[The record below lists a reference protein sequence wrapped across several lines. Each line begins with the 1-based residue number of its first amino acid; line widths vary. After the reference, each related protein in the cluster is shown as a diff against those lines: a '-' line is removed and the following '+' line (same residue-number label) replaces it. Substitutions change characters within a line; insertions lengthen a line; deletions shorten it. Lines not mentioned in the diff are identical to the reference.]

1 MLFNPKMAA
10 ELLFVRGTGSSTVSW
25 EQACTR
31 NNKYKSQTHLRA
43 SHSTDKQ
50 NKVYKQLGL
59 FSLKRKIEDAVLRAE
74 MLAPPA
80 LELEEARRIKQEEM
94 IHDHDLWD
102 DPAKS
107 NEILIKL
114 ADSEKVVDA
123 LKDLQY
129 KAEEAKLISQLAEM
143 DAINY
148 GLFRQAYDA
157 SLDVSKL
164 LDQYEMSK
172 LLHGPYD
179 IEGACVTIKAGSE
192 GVCPELNVLLYSAYF
207 LVTMEIGS
215 LVITPSSTYLM
226 HMGSAFTEHDSPIW
240 FHEIWAEQLL
250 SMYIKWAEKQGY
262 KGRLVETCCSVNG
275 GIKSATIEF
284 EFEYAFG
291 YLSGETGVHLLIT
304 SKNHHEA
311 SPACVDVVPLFLET
325 ASDLQ
330 ISDEDLVFSPP
341 LMLGEAQS
349 IAGPA
354 VCIQHIPTGISV
366 QSSGER
372 NRFTNKM
379 KALNRLKAKL
389 LVLAREQLVSSV
401 SCIKRDA
408 IVDVWQKE
416 TRRYISHPYK
426 LVQDVKTG
434 IQLPDLNSVLD
445 GNIETIIG
453 AYINMRESRD
463 RD

>member
-1 MLFNPKMAA
+1 MAA

-148 GLFRQAYDA
+148 GLFKQAYDA

-192 GVCPELNVLLYSAYF
+192 GVCPE
-207 LVTMEIGS
+207 
-215 LVITPSSTYLM
+215 
-226 HMGSAFTEHDSPIW
+226 
-240 FHEIWAEQLL
+240 IWAEQLL

-262 KGRLVETCCSVNG
+262 KGRLVETCYSENG

-284 EFEYAFG
+284 EFKYAFG

-426 LVQDVKTG
+426 LVQDVKPASNCL
-434 IQLPDLNSVLD
+434 I
-445 GNIETIIG
+445 
-453 AYINMRESRD
+453 
-463 RD
+463 

>member
-1 MLFNPKMAA
+1 MAA

-80 LELEEARRIKQEEM
+80 LELEEARRIKQEEI

-148 GLFRQAYDA
+148 GLFKQAYDA
-157 SLDVSKL
+157 SLDVSKV

-179 IEGACVTIKAGSE
+179 SEGACVTIKAGSE
-192 GVCPELNVLLYSAYF
+192 GVCP
-207 LVTMEIGS
+207 
-215 LVITPSSTYLM
+215 
-226 HMGSAFTEHDSPIW
+226 
-240 FHEIWAEQLL
+240 EIWAEQLL

-262 KGRLVETCCSVNG
+262 KGRLVETRCSENG

-304 SKNHHEA
+304 SENHHEA

-330 ISDEDLVFSPP
+330 ISDKDLVFSPP

-379 KALNRLKAKL
+379 KALNRLKA
-389 LVLAREQLVSSV
+389 
-401 SCIKRDA
+401 
-408 IVDVWQKE
+408 
-416 TRRYISHPYK
+416 
-426 LVQDVKTG
+426 
-434 IQLPDLNSVLD
+434 
-445 GNIETIIG
+445 
-453 AYINMRESRD
+453 
-463 RD
+463 

>member
-1 MLFNPKMAA
+1 MAA

-25 EQACTR
+25 EQDCTR
-31 NNKYKSQTHLRA
+31 KNKYKSQTHLRA

-59 FSLKRKIEDAVLRAE
+59 FSLKRKIEDVVLRAE

-102 DPAKS
+102 DPVKS

-148 GLFRQAYDA
+148 GLFKQAYDA
-157 SLDVSKL
+157 SLDVRKL
-164 LDQYEMSK
+164 LDQYEISK

-192 GVCPELNVLLYSAYF
+192 GVCPE
-207 LVTMEIGS
+207 
-215 LVITPSSTYLM
+215 
-226 HMGSAFTEHDSPIW
+226 
-240 FHEIWAEQLL
+240 IWAEQLL

-262 KGRLVETCCSVNG
+262 KGRLVEKCCSENG

-311 SPACVDVVPLFLET
+311 SPACVEVVPLFLET

-372 NRFTNKM
+372 NHFTNKM

-389 LVLAREQLVSSV
+389 LVLVREQLVSSV
-401 SCIKRDA
+401 CCIKRDA
-408 IVDVWQKE
+408 IIDVWQKE

-445 GNIETIIG
+445 GNIETIIR

>member
-1 MLFNPKMAA
+1 MAA
-10 ELLFVRGTGSSTVSW
+10 EPLFIRGTGSTTVSW
-25 EQACTR
+25 EACIR
-31 NNKYKSQTHLRA
+31 NNKDMSQSQLLHFTVRA
-43 SHSTDKQ
+43 SHSTDKH

-74 MLAPPA
+74 MLAPTA
-80 LELEEARRIKQEEM
+80 LELEEAKRIKQEEM
-94 IHDHDLWD
+94 IRGYDLWD

-107 NEILIKL
+107 NEILVKL
-114 ADSEKVVDA
+114 ADSNKVVDA
-123 LKDLQY
+123 LKDLNY
-129 KAEEAKLISQLAEM
+129 KAEDAKLISQLAEM
-143 DAINY
+143 DAINCW
-148 GLFRQAYDA
+148 LFKQAYDA
-157 SLDVSKL
+157 SLDVTKL

-172 LLHGPYD
+172 LLHGPSD
-179 IEGACVTIKAGSE
+179 IEGACVTIKAGSK
-192 GVCPELNVLLYSAYF
+192 GVCPE
-207 LVTMEIGS
+207 
-215 LVITPSSTYLM
+215 
-226 HMGSAFTEHDSPIW
+226 
-240 FHEIWAEQLL
+240 IWADQLL

-262 KGRLVETCCSVNG
+262 RGRLVEKCCSENG

-311 SPACVDVVPLFLET
+311 TPACVDVVPLFLQT

-330 ISDEDLVFSPP
+330 ISDEDLVFSSP
-341 LMLGEAQS
+341 LLLGEAQCV
-349 IAGPA
+349 AGLA

-372 NRFTNKM
+372 SHFANKC

-389 LVLAREQLVSSV
+389 LVLAREQGVSSV
-401 SCIKRDA
+401 NCINRDA
-408 IVDVWQKE
+408 IIELWHKE

-426 LVQDVKTG
+426 LVEDVKTG

-445 GNIETIIG
+445 GNIEPIFE
-453 AYINMRESRD
+453 AYINMRQCRD
-463 RD
+463 AD